1 MCVGAVLAV
10 IFLQLLTAGVLFL
23 NYRGAEEAGA
33 GEGSEGSAGGLRPSQ
48 HLPGRPG
55 ATIRRHCHLLR

>member
-33 GEGSEGSAGGLRPSQ
+33 GEGSEGSAGGL
-48 HLPGRPG
+48 
-55 ATIRRHCHLLR
+55 